1 MAKIQT
7 GLGRGLGALI
17 SDANLINNRNREP
30 QPASS
35 PLVSISEL
43 DIDNI
48 VPNPYQPRRV
58 FSQAALEELSNSIK
72 SYGILQPI
80 TVRDINGNYEL
91 VAGERRFRA
100 AKLANLQAV
109 PAIINNMTDESSAVL
124 ALLENLQR
132 EDLNFI
138 EEAMGYENLIKEHS
152 FTQQQLAEKLGK
164 NQSTIANKLRI
175 LRLPME
181 IKIKLV
187 ENDLTERHA
196 RALLR
201 LEPKDILPILN
212 KIIEKKLSISQSEEL
227 VEAFLQQTD
236 TPKRST
242 KRMFSDVKIF
252 LNTINHAVDTM
263 QKAGIKADIKR
274 NFLFFCMLNPNISLL
289 KYV

>member
-1 MAKIQT
+1 MEAKKVMEIP
-7 GLGRGLGALI
+7 I
-17 SDANLINNRNREP
+17 EK
-30 QPASS
+30 
-35 PLVSISEL
+35 
-43 DIDNI
+43 I

-80 TVRDINGNYEL
+80 TVREIDGNYEL

-100 AKLANLQAV
+100 AKLANLEFV
-109 PAIINNMTDESSAVL
+109 PAIINNMTNESSAVL

-196 RALLR
+196 RALLKLPNEELIKEV
-201 LEPKDILPILN
+201 LEKVIKNELTVKKTEKLIKDIL
-212 KIIEKKLSISQSEEL
+212 EEL
-227 VEAFLQQTD
+227 ESPQDAN
-236 TPKRST
+236 KKSN
-242 KRMFSDVKIF
+242 VKCTMGMRIY
-252 LNTINHAVDTM
+252 LNTMKQAFDTIIDTGIEAKYNEVDKGDYM
-263 QKAGIKADIKR
+263 EVVVRIPKK
-274 NFLFFCMLNPNISLL
+274 
-289 KYV
+289 